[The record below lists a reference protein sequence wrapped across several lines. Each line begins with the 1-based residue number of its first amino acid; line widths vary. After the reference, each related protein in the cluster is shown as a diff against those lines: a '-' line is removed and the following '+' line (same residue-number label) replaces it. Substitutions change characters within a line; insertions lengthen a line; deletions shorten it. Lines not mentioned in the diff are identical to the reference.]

1 MNKFGIVLK
10 REYLTRVQK
19 KSFLIFT
26 ILTPFIFIALMVIP
40 AVIALNSK
48 DTTKKEV
55 IVIDN
60 TSKYQDLF
68 KSDDIY
74 TFTKGDKSITEYR
87 KEANEDIYAY
97 VLIND
102 DLLKDP
108 KAISIHSGKQIP
120 RELQDKVERLLLP
133 TLKNERIESFNIPNL
148 KEILQES
155 NVTLNISTIRWEK
168 DGSEQE
174 ASAAIA
180 SIVGQVFNI
189 LIYMFILMYGM
200 MVMQSVR
207 EEKKNRIVE
216 IIISSVKPQTLL
228 FGKICAIGLLGFTQM
243 FIWIV
248 IGILGIIGVQFFAL
262 GSISFNS
269 AEINQHISQ
278 AGMDQ
283 ATMAEVQS
291 IVNAI
296 SGFDFTGLL
305 FAFVF
310 YFIFGYFIY
319 ASIFAAAGAA
329 VDNDEDVNQMVT
341 PITLF
346 MLFAFYAGFYSAN
359 NPNGP
364 LALWTSFIPFTSPV
378 VMMVRIP
385 YEPPMWQILLSAVI
399 LVAGTFAL
407 VWVAAKIF
415 RVGILLYG
423 KKPSFKELWQW
434 LRYY

>member
-1 MNKFGIVLK
+1 
-10 REYLTRVQK
+10 
-19 KSFLIFT
+19 
-26 ILTPFIFIALMVIP
+26 
-40 AVIALNSK
+40 
-48 DTTKKEV
+48 
-55 IVIDN
+55 
-60 TSKYQDLF
+60 
-68 KSDDIY
+68 
-74 TFTKGDKSITEYR
+74 
-87 KEANEDIYAY
+87 
-97 VLIND
+97 
-102 DLLKDP
+102 
-108 KAISIHSGKQIP
+108 
-120 RELQDKVERLLLP
+120 
-133 TLKNERIESFNIPNL
+133 
-148 KEILQES
+148 
-155 NVTLNISTIRWEK
+155 
-168 DGSEQE
+168 
-174 ASAAIA
+174 
-180 SIVGQVFNI
+180 
-189 LIYMFILMYGM
+189 M

-243 FIWIV
+243 FIWII
-248 IGILGIIGVQFFAL
+248 IGTLGIVGVQFFTL
-262 GSISFNS
+262 GSVSFNS

-278 AGMDQ
+278 TGMSEV
-283 ATMAEVQS
+283 AMAEAQNV
-291 IVNAI
+291 INAI

-305 FAFVF
+305 IAFVF

-329 VDNDEDVNQMVT
+329 VDNDEDVNQMIT

>member
-1 MNKFGIVLK
+1 MNKFAIVLK

-26 ILTPFIFIALMVIP
+26 ILTPFIFLALMIVP
-40 AVIALNSK
+40 AVIAMNSK
-48 DTTKKEV
+48 DTSKKDV

-60 TSKYQDLF
+60 TSKYQSLF
-68 KSDDIY
+68 ESDDIY
-74 TFTKGDKSITEYR
+74 TFVKGEKSIAEYR
-87 KEANEDIYAY
+87 KDANEDVYAY
-97 VLIND
+97 IVIND

-108 KAISIHSGKQIP
+108 KALTIHTGKQIP
-120 RELQDKVERLLLP
+120 RDLKDKVEDLLIP
-133 TLKNERIESFNIPNL
+133 NLKNERIESFNIPNL
-148 KEILQES
+148 KEIIRDT
-155 NVTLNISTIRWEK
+155 NVSLNISTVRWEK

-174 ASAAIA
+174 SSAVIA
-180 SIVGQVFNI
+180 SIVGQIFNV

-248 IGILGIIGVQFFAL
+248 IGVLGIVLGQFFML
-262 GSISFNS
+262 GAVSFNAQELTQQIGQS
-269 AEINQHISQ
+269 GI
-278 AGMDQ
+278 DQ
-283 ATMAEVQS
+283 SSVYEVQS
-291 IVNAI
+291 IINAL
-296 SGFDFTGLL
+296 SGFNFTGLII
-305 FAFVF
+305 AFVF
-310 YFIFGYFIY
+310 YFIFGYLIY

-329 VDNDEDVNQMVT
+329 VDNDEDVNQMIT
-341 PITLF
+341 PITLI
-346 MLFAFYAGFYSAN
+346 MIFAFYAGFYSAN

-385 YEPPMWQILLSAVI
+385 YDPPVWQIALSAVALI
-399 LVAGTFAL
+399 VSTFVL
-407 VWVAAKIF
+407 VWIAAKIF

>member
-346 MLFAFYAGFYSAN
+346 MLFAFYAASIR
-359 NPNGP
+359 PIIPMVP
-364 LALWTSFIPFTSPV
+364 LPFGHHSSHSHH
-378 VMMVRIP
+378 R
-385 YEPPMWQILLSAVI
+385 S
-399 LVAGTFAL
+399 
-407 VWVAAKIF
+407 
-415 RVGILLYG
+415 
-423 KKPSFKELWQW
+423 
-434 LRYY
+434 